1 MADTKRLKWG
11 EPLASLDIPVAAAV
25 TIYLGDLVV
34 RNAAGYAE
42 RRTSAT
48 LVAADQFVGV
58 ATAQVDNS
66 DGAAGDLKVP
76 VDFGRRYRF
85 PNSTTDPVLAAH
97 RQCYLEDYTTVCA
110 FRDDGDTINVPGGM
124 VVYADSSVV
133 DFIVGIAS
141 QWDILSRIEVLEGY

>member
-97 RQCYLEDYTTVCA
+97 RQCYIEDYTTVCA

>member
-48 LVAADQFVGV
+48 LVAADQFIGI
-58 ATAQVDNS
+58 ATDQADNS
-66 DGAAGDLKVP
+66 EGAAGDLKVP
-76 VDFGRRYRF
+76 CDFGRRYRI

-97 RQCYLEDYTTVCA
+97 RQCYVEDFETVCA
-110 FRDDGDTINVPGGM
+110 FRDDGDTINVPCGM
-124 VVYADSSVV
+124 VVKADSSNV
-133 DFIVGIAS
+133 DVILGIAS